1 MLYILRPFRLKY
13 VQLLSAHKEPS
24 SPKKDFFIQRCKW
37 ACFKMAGSKSEK
49 ISETS
54 EKKNTKLCEKRWKGK
69 NSAPTGFK
77 EEIKMSC
84 RRCAEGWNVTLKSNL
99 RIIFFSF
106 EISFCENRCWEEIV
120 MGGSCLNF

>member
-1 MLYILRPFRLKY
+1 
-13 VQLLSAHKEPS
+13 
-24 SPKKDFFIQRCKW
+24 
-37 ACFKMAGSKSEK
+37 MAGSKSEK

-54 EKKNTKLCEKRWKGK
+54 EKENTKLCEKRWKGK

-84 RRCAEGWNVTLKSNL
+84 